1 MEVVHEEQS
10 KGGRRRQK
18 RFTWFNPPW
27 NDGVE
32 INVVRIFL
40 ALVDKDF
47 PKGSEVVRHLNRNT
61 VKVSRNMVKVSYSN
75 STTLVVLSPAS
86 QQDGD
91 WFRHQNG
98 EGLHCNCW
106 KPQDLPCKRNVIP
119 LTLSIYKCTV
129 TTAGGAQD
137 YYGLTSNTF
146 KQRFT
151 NHKASFGHSTKAHS
165 TSLSSNITY
174 GNKRAKKNHF
184 PSSGTLPA
192 WPPPT
197 AGRPSSRVQT
207 PRRF

>member
-47 PKGSEVVRHLNRNT
+47 PKGSELVRHLNRNT

-106 KPQDLPCKRNVIP
+106 KPQDWPCKRNVIP
-119 LTLSIYKCTV
+119 LTV
-129 TTAGGAQD
+129 
-137 YYGLTSNTF
+137 
-146 KQRFT
+146 
-151 NHKASFGHSTKAHS
+151 S
-165 TSLSSNITY
+165 TSALSPQQVARRTTMASPLTHSNKGSPTT
-174 GNKRAKKNHF
+174 R
-184 PSSGTLPA
+184 PLSGT
-192 WPPPT
+192 PPRPT
-197 AGRPSSRVQT
+197 AHPCHQT
-207 PRRF
+207 